1 MARLLQVFG
10 YIRHRREPTPA
21 AIEKKLTPMFTS
33 PNKEAAPARKRSV
46 AELRAQL
53 RTLDA
58 KRMRE
63 LRGGQGVKVA
73 APQLLTCGGWLP
85 Q

>member
-1 MARLLQVFG
+1 MSPQAPPKPRS
-10 YIRHRREPTPA
+10 A
-21 AIEKKLTPMFTS
+21 A
-33 PNKEAAPARKRSV
+33 KRSV

-58 KRMRE
+58 KRMRQ
-63 LRGGQGVKVA
+63 LKGGQGIKTP

>member
-1 MARLLQVFG
+1 
-10 YIRHRREPTPA
+10 
-21 AIEKKLTPMFTS
+21 MFTS
-33 PNKEAAPARKRSV
+33 PQKEAAPVAKRSI

-53 RTLDA
+53 RTLDVA
-58 KRMRE
+58 RMRQTK
-63 LRGGQGVKVA
+63 GGQGIKQA